1 MDIESAKTAL
11 DQFEVNYSAFE
22 KEVLPLEQYTK
33 EDFDHDQNLR
43 ESLSIQCLLGP
54 NRTESD
60 NSKSSYISS
69 LMSGIE
75 TDYFDQKNYK
85 TKPIPLNGVMY
96 KKHKA
101 TCSNLLEI
109 YEYISIVGT
118 RKKVLI
124 QKMRDAQ
131 SYSTFIRIFKQSNQA
146 KFQNV

>member
-1 MDIESAKTAL
+1 
-11 DQFEVNYSAFE
+11 
-22 KEVLPLEQYTK
+22 
-33 EDFDHDQNLR
+33 
-43 ESLSIQCLLGP
+43 
-54 NRTESD
+54 
-60 NSKSSYISS
+60 
-69 LMSGIE
+69 MSGIE

-109 YEYISIVGT
+109 YEYVSKDGT

-146 KFQNV
+146 KFHDVKFSPIQQCQNSVYVHAANISTMCINQFIYYIKIEKKKPVTKVSLMQYNLDTETTLEISKDSI